1 MLDGFVSDRVE
12 KWKNNALFERKSNTL
27 KELNKELEQEA
38 KELELLMQDMTN
50 RYLNKLKK

>member
-38 KELELLMQDMTN
+38 KELELLM
-50 RYLNKLKK
+50 